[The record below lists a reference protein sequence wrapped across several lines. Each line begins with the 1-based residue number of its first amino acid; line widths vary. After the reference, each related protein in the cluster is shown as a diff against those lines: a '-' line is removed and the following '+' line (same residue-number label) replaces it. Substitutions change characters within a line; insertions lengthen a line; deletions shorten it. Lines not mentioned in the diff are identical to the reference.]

1 MLFCCRYLFTK
12 PEIVDAI
19 FLELLIELTRRAPSP
34 SSIFYPPFS
43 ILAFGT
49 GSSVPNGT
57 HGMQRKSR
65 EVVNQTPLGK
75 PCVSIACSE

>member
-1 MLFCCRYLFTK
+1 LLFCCRYLFTK

-19 FLELLIELTRRAPSP
+19 FLERFIDLSRRAPLA
-34 SSIFYPPFS
+34 ILYPPFS

-65 EVVNQTPLGK
+65 DVVSQRPFGN
-75 PCVSIACSE
+75 PCISIACSE